1 MSFADHSYTSTYS
14 IACICIPNLVLS
26 GKKIKRNKLCAIIHY
41 RLNNFVQYFQVLSA
55 SNFTATMLTGCLSWC
70 TDQIHG
76 QRLYSILH
84 HLSPVLHDDNVNFHL
99 FFAVAQMSSIIFSW
113 FSSRCWVFILRHGAR
128 VQIKR
133 HQSCRSNSHFPQEGA
148 NSLITHLIWQFKL
161 LGRVEGC

>member
-1 MSFADHSYTSTYS
+1 LRPVLIKRALSLSLLRETFTKPFVEGPYKKNVFVYSPSPLKKCMSFAHHSYTSTYS

-99 FFAVAQMSSIIFSW
+99 FFAVAQMSSIIFS
-113 FSSRCWVFILRHGAR
+113 
-128 VQIKR
+128 
-133 HQSCRSNSHFPQEGA
+133 
-148 NSLITHLIWQFKL
+148 
-161 LGRVEGC
+161 